1 MVIKVVENSLS
12 KKDIQ
17 EIVEIIKQTR
27 GDLLNNSR
35 DGRTNTTIS
44 VSDTL
49 KQKIDNAIGFTL
61 PEEIP
66 ISIFKGDTHEHVD
79 CVVDE
84 NGKTSNDF
92 LNTYVLNLTPNVGQF
107 KIGDNF
113 YPLNEGSLYMFSEN
127 TIHSTI
133 NTGDTMRLSI
143 GPFNENAQCVGVGLS
158 GVASV
163 LGGSGLKKGGKRKKS
178 RKTSKSRGR
187 KRRKSRKTKKQRKT
201 RKTKK

>member
-1 MVIKVVENSLS
+1 MVFKVVENSLS

-66 ISIFKGDTHEHVD
+66 IGIFKGDTHEHVD

-143 GPFNENAQCVGVGLS
+143 GPFNENAQCVGVTI
-158 GVASV
+158 GVV
-163 LGGSGLKKGGKRKKS
+163 GGSGLKKGGKRKKS
-178 RKTSKSRGR
+178 RKISKSRGR

-201 RKTKK
+201 RKTKKTT

>member
-66 ISIFKGDTHEHVD
+66 IGIFKGDTHEHVD

-143 GPFNENAQCVGVGLS
+143 GPFNENAQCVGAVI
-158 GVASV
+158 GVV
-163 LGGSGLKKGGKRKKS
+163 GGSGLKKGGKRKKS
-178 RKTSKSRGR
+178 RKISKSRGR

>member
-113 YPLNEGSLYMFSEN
+113 YPLNEGSLYIFSEN

-143 GPFNENAQCVGVGLS
+143 GPFNENAQCVGIAI
-158 GVASV
+158 GVV
-163 LGGSGLKKGGKRKKS
+163 GGSGLKKGGKRKKS
-178 RKTSKSRGR
+178 RKISKSRGR

-201 RKTKK
+201 RKSKKTT